1 MVLAGLLVT
10 VARMPSRHRIITLVA
25 AALLSA
31 PTLAACSDTPAKE
44 SAPDAAG
51 QAAPDLKG
59 LPAVVAVVDD
69 TEISKDQF
77 VTAYEARFQ
86 QASAQ
91 AQQSGEPLDQDQL
104 KEQTVESMVN
114 TELLVAEADSRG
126 YDVSQDDIDGT
137 LAELAEQSG
146 LSSPDE
152 LLDSLAKQG
161 VDKDEANRQLEGQV
175 KLDRLIAEEVGD
187 ADPTDKEL
195 RELYDQGVAQ
205 QEASGADDAETPS
218 FDELRPQL
226 EEQVRAQN
234 ENSAAQSLVDD
245 LRKGA
250 DITINL

>member
-1 MVLAGLLVT
+1 MT
-10 VARMPSRHRIITLVA
+10 SRHRIITLVA

-31 PTLAACSDTPAKE
+31 PALAACSDDSSAQE
-44 SAPDAAG
+44 STQQDASG
-51 QAAPDLKG
+51 QVAPDLKG

-91 AQQSGEPLDQDQL
+91 AQQSGESLDQDQL
-104 KEQTVESMVN
+104 KQQTAESMVN
-114 TELLVAEADSRG
+114 TELLIAEADSRN
-126 YDVSQDDIDGT
+126 YDVSQDDIDAT

-146 LSSPDE
+146 QTAPE
-152 LLDSLAKQG
+152 LLESLTKQG
-161 VDKDEANRQLEGQV
+161 LDKEEANRQIEGQV

-195 RELYDQGVAQ
+195 RTLYDQGVAQ
-205 QEASGADDAETPS
+205 QEESGADDAETPS

-234 ENSAAQSLVDD
+234 ENSAAQSLVDE

-250 DITINL
+250 KITINL